1 MTISP
6 KSLYIIATAL
16 NSGWVQSPPLSETS
30 AMPPV
35 VRRKKLKGY
44 QKGRK
49 K

>member
-30 AMPPV
+30 AMPP
-35 VRRKKLKGY
+35 RKKRKKLKGY